1 MTRNFFSWHKH
12 IFQGEIFSTHSVLWL
27 DDGLLAALDVLGVH
41 EDELRDLSVLLTDQ
55 LQSLLLYPGGAEI
68 VTLLCLQ

>member
-1 MTRNFFSWHKH
+1 MTRNVFSWHKH
-12 IFQGEIFSTHSVLWL
+12 IFQREIFSTHSIFWL

-55 LQSLLLYPGGAEI
+55 LKSLPLYPGGAEI